1 MLKSFADL
9 ENRSFKNRNFFLWKS
24 KTSGHSCTTFSF
36 LLFFLTTDRN
46 DLTSLRGLASL
57 LQLHNFSSNET
68 EIYKRENIFSKLSK
82 EIFLILEETNR
93 YFSKL
98 FNFKKTFR
106 NRDFFLKELNNY
118 LDTLTRQF
126 ANYLSIIFNN
136 FISSEQNLEIV
147 GENMSCFHLRENFL
161 NSKKRKSSTY
171 DWNS

>member
-1 MLKSFADL
+1 MH
-9 ENRSFKNRNFFLWKS
+9 NFFFS
-24 KTSGHSCTTFSF
+24 SF
-36 LLFFLTTDRN
+36 LSFSTDRN

-106 NRDFFLKELNNY
+106 NRDFFLKELKNY

>member
-24 KTSGHSCTTFSF
+24 TSGYSCTTFSF

-106 NRDFFLKELNNY
+106 NRDFFLKELKNY

-126 ANYLSIIFNN
+126 TNYLSIIFNN
-136 FISSEQNLEIV
+136 FIPSEQNLEIV